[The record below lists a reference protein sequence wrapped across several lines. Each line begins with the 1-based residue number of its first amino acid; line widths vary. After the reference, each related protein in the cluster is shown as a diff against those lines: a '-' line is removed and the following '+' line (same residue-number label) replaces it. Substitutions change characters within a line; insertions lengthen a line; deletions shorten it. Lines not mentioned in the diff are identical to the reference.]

1 MIKMRTKEEKD
12 SEQWATNSSK
22 VHVTNKISCQ
32 KTLLLTPYLQAVMKV
47 IMQSLILNN
56 FFFFTENTEP
66 SLFQRVVGLF
76 SSKQESEI
84 QFSTNDIEMTTFK
97 VVTGQSPNMLPTMCC
112 SAANSLL
119 DTPRRRGLYS
129 TALWSPVRK
138 QRQHSVHKKC
148 SKKLIFPSKD
158 IILSRCIPS
167 LTSKPIIVVLTEVD
181 NRTNYILFNSSTT
194 CEAGFPLSR

>member
-47 IMQSLILNN
+47 IMQSLILNI
-56 FFFFTENTEP
+56 FFFTENTEP

-119 DTPRRRGLYS
+119 NTPRRRGLYS

-148 SKKLIFPSKD
+148 SKKLIFSSKD

-181 NRTNYILFNSSTT
+181 NRTNYTLFNSSTT

>member
-1 MIKMRTKEEKD
+1 M
-12 SEQWATNSSK
+12 SEGSSPY
-22 VHVTNKISCQ
+22 
-32 KTLLLTPYLQAVMKV
+32 TLLAGSHESDNAKFNSQH
-47 IMQSLILNN
+47 

-119 DTPRRRGLYS
+119 NTPRRRGLYS

>member
-22 VHVTNKISCQ
+22 VHLTNKISCQ
-32 KTLLLTPYLQAVMKV
+32 KTLLPTPYLQAVMKV
-47 IMQSLILNN
+47 VLQSLILNN
-56 FFFFTENTEP
+56 IFFFTENTEP

-97 VVTGQSPNMLPTMCC
+97 VVTGQSPNMLPAMCC
-112 SAANSLL
+112 SAANSLRN
-119 DTPRRRGLYS
+119 TPRRRVLYS
-129 TALWSPVRK
+129 TALWSPARK
-138 QRQHSVHKKC
+138 QRQHSVNEKC
-148 SKKLIFPSKD
+148 WKKLIFPSKD

-167 LTSKPIIVVLTEVD
+167 LTNKPIIVVLTEVG

>member
-32 KTLLLTPYLQAVMKV
+32 KTLLLAPYLQAVMKV
-47 IMQSLILNN
+47 IMQSLILNL
-56 FFFFTENTEP
+56 FFFTENTEP

-119 DTPRRRGLYS
+119 NTPRRRGLYS

-148 SKKLIFPSKD
+148 SKKLISPSKD

>member
-47 IMQSLILNN
+47 IMQSLILNI
-56 FFFFTENTEP
+56 FFFIENTEP

-76 SSKQESEI
+76 SSKQVSEI

-112 SAANSLL
+112 SAAKSLL
-119 DTPRRRGLYS
+119 NTPRRRGLYS

-138 QRQHSVHKKC
+138 QRQHSVRKKC

>member
-32 KTLLLTPYLQAVMKV
+32 KTLLLAPYLQAVMKV
-47 IMQSLILNN
+47 IMQSLILNI

-119 DTPRRRGLYS
+119 NTPRRRGLYS

-148 SKKLIFPSKD
+148 SKKLIFPSED

>member
-47 IMQSLILNN
+47 IMQSLILNI
-56 FFFFTENTEP
+56 FFFTENTEP

-119 DTPRRRGLYS
+119 NTPRRRGLYS

-148 SKKLIFPSKD
+148 SKKLICPSKD